1 MDVGQSVIT
10 ICITAYITIQSTV
23 LLYIMVTVDMHYIL
37 SAAGDDF
44 STGPVKVTFGPWETT
59 ACERIAIFN
68 DSIDEDS
75 EVLQVVVLRENSAQE
90 LQVEEEVGSLPVTI
104 QGETGV

>member
-1 MDVGQSVIT
+1 MSSLPFCYCGDHGQ
-10 ICITAYITIQSTV
+10 
-23 LLYIMVTVDMHYIL
+23 YIL
-37 SAAGDDF
+37 SAASEDF
-44 STGPVKVTFGPWETT
+44 SPGPVMVTFGPWETT

-75 EVLQVVVLRENSAQE
+75 EDLRVVVLRESSTQG

-104 QGETGV
+104 QGGTGV

>member
-1 MDVGQSVIT
+1 MDVGQSVIYQYH
-10 ICITAYITIQSTV
+10 CIHNYPVYCSAMY
-23 LLYIMVTVDMHYIL
+23 YGDCGHYIL
-37 SAAGDDF
+37 SAAGEDF

-75 EVLQVVVLRENSAQE
+75 EVLQVVVLRESSAQE